1 VAARVPRASPFGFPG
16 AATRRGARPYGVTA
30 RTGTRPMQT
39 GQEVQA
45 CKEHVEYL
53 SFTKLGLWQDSVASN
68 RVIAMQCRDIML
80 LHVVR

>member
-1 VAARVPRASPFGFPG
+1 
-16 AATRRGARPYGVTA
+16 
-30 RTGTRPMQT
+30 MQT